1 MKDKQEKTEKM
12 EKLRTSIEHDRQR
25 IKALQEGVAEKE
37 KKYRQMEM
45 AEIEGKLNLIRA
57 DKMNVLEIVDAIQ
70 RKDLEALMTL
80 MEGDEK
86 NESGDELVD

>member
-1 MKDKQEKTEKM
+1 MTEKQEKKDKM
-12 EKLRTSIEHDRQR
+12 EKLRASIEHDRQR

-37 KKYRQMEM
+37 KKYRQLEM

-70 RKDLEALMTL
+70 RKDLEALMIL
-80 MEGDEK
+80 LEGDESIESG
-86 NESGDELVD
+86 NESID

>member
-1 MKDKQEKTEKM
+1 MTEKQEKKDKM
-12 EKLRTSIEHDRQR
+12 EKLRASIEHDRQR

>member
-12 EKLRTSIEHDRQR
+12 EKLRMSIEHDRQR

>member
-1 MKDKQEKTEKM
+1 M
-12 EKLRTSIEHDRQR
+12 SIEHDRQR